1 MDENI
6 LQNLAAQRSQ
16 ECQLIDL
23 TLGRLKKLHESEVAI
38 LGDLYREDRWRWTP
52 EHGLQVGLPQDL
64 EVRWFSRESVLD
76 LQNRVRPLTLPDG
89 EPDPNADRRLE
100 RQEYVWLLSQMLHY
114 ELGFALTPIDATARI
129 ATALRAG
136 NVRQPRKLKHR
147 AQKLRGDYRLR
158 NSDLDSE
165 SAVNEETSTSGFD
178 AQPERE
184 QQLEN
189 GGTENGTGTTLS
201 SAESDLKRRL
211 VVGKARA
218 DTEAIIPG
226 PMERDVG
233 TGARAVQ
240 VREEEL
246 QCNSNANEQYGYKR
260 DAAATVTTTGTR
272 QTPVTTRSNLRS
284 PAKRPWVSHSDTL
297 QKTLDPLPP
306 APRPVQFSEQ
316 VADKHAKST
325 QTFLALGRAAPAPPR
340 TDNDRSFEEMSRRV
354 STDNTKTFSA
364 AKARKTWSPI
374 ETSTVLDED
383 TAGQNRSTTP
393 VLEGIT
399 QSLGNEYRAGGFR
412 YNVLQRP
419 HESPTQSPQTGTKH
433 LAMKDTGPWISGP
446 DKIQLLRPKNPAP
459 TTEEM
464 EQVNQPGQPCPVY
477 IVIEDSDSE
486 HHSEHPH
493 RGKGSSIRRLK
504 KRKPCVKAAS
514 ALGTF
519 YATRSIFLIP
529 PSDIGGDDGAQ
540 LSGRRRSLSSAPS
553 RISAIFPQTKRTVAN
568 RTNLTSRVA
577 AKVRVGRHTPDVC
590 TSKTRPTRQSED
602 NSDPLER
609 IPFGYIR
616 STESKSRHG
625 DPPEAG
631 AAANGFP
638 PKIRRAPSP
647 WNRNLSNRIQV
658 SSLQQENLKLVQKA
672 TVNLY
677 SPQSAKTVSLKKAEV
692 PKKAESPK
700 RTQIPGTALTV
711 SDNYALNAKVEE
723 VCKDTD
729 KVVEE
734 LRHSSQTVVRSFKP
748 PRKNK
753 RPHSAAFS
761 EHGGSRKGGKRKPN
775 STNTT
780 YDLVE
785 RTTPGAPKSAIPRDN
800 DVPIFPRMEYLMGCD
815 RNGVPAKRAPFRR
828 PTPLTHT
835 LRDQSDAARIQERKR
850 AIGADSPNHLLRGV
864 G

>member
-1 MDENI
+1 MNMDENI

-240 VREEEL
+240 VRGEEL
-246 QCNSNANEQYGYKR
+246 QCNSNANEQY
-260 DAAATVTTTGTR
+260 
-272 QTPVTTRSNLRS
+272 
-284 PAKRPWVSHSDTL
+284 
-297 QKTLDPLPP
+297 
-306 APRPVQFSEQ
+306 
-316 VADKHAKST
+316 
-325 QTFLALGRAAPAPPR
+325 
-340 TDNDRSFEEMSRRV
+340 
-354 STDNTKTFSA
+354 
-364 AKARKTWSPI
+364 
-374 ETSTVLDED
+374 
-383 TAGQNRSTTP
+383 
-393 VLEGIT
+393 
-399 QSLGNEYRAGGFR
+399 
-412 YNVLQRP
+412 
-419 HESPTQSPQTGTKH
+419 
-433 LAMKDTGPWISGP
+433 
-446 DKIQLLRPKNPAP
+446 
-459 TTEEM
+459 
-464 EQVNQPGQPCPVY
+464 
-477 IVIEDSDSE
+477 
-486 HHSEHPH
+486 
-493 RGKGSSIRRLK
+493 
-504 KRKPCVKAAS
+504 
-514 ALGTF
+514 
-519 YATRSIFLIP
+519 
-529 PSDIGGDDGAQ
+529 
-540 LSGRRRSLSSAPS
+540 
-553 RISAIFPQTKRTVAN
+553 
-568 RTNLTSRVA
+568 RVA